1 MKKIKIII
9 FWIFNLILIIG
20 CIYSI
25 KYYKGI
31 NQVFKNIDFVNI
43 NNKRLNI
50 QDSVIF
56 EVYHKNSFIKSFKK
70 KEDAINYGKKFKD
83 IYVKQKDKDEWIWN
97 SFDPFI
103 LYKDDKYIN
112 DYDSFSD
119 AVFFA
124 KEKEG
129 IKIFFLSNNNV
140 IWSNDEN
147 LKKKILLDVPTIL
160 QKPELPRGCEVTSLA
175 MMLNY
180 AGIEVNKMELAEK
193 INKEKTPLIK
203 KVNRIYY
210 GNPNDGFV
218 GDMYSLKN
226 PGYGVY
232 NGPIERLMKE
242 YMPNK
247 TINLTGCEFED
258 LFHFISRNKPVWA
271 IINTSYKKLD
281 DNQFDIWITPTGP
294 VEITYK
300 LHAVLITGYD
310 EKYIYFND
318 PFYSK
323 KNIRAD
329 REDFKAA
336 WNQMGRQAIS
346 YTK

>member
-1 MKKIKIII
+1 MKKKRTII
-9 FWIFNLILIIG
+9 FWVVSLTLVIG
-20 CIYSI
+20 CVWFI
-25 KYYKGI
+25 KDFKE
-31 NQVFKNIDFVNI
+31 VTEAFKNVHI
-43 NNKRLNI
+43 NADKANREDPI
-50 QDSVIF
+50 IF
-56 EVYHKNSFIKSFKK
+56 EVYHKNAFIKSFKT
-70 KEDAINYGKKFKD
+70 KEDAINYANKYKD
-83 IYVKQKDKDEWIWN
+83 VYVKQKNTDEWIWN
-97 SFDPFI
+97 SFDPYI
-103 LYKDDKYIN
+103 LFENDKYIN

-129 IKIFFLSNNNV
+129 RKIFYLSNQNV
-140 IWSNDEN
+140 IWSDSEN
-147 LKKKILLDVPTIL
+147 IKEKVLLDVPVIL

-175 MMLNY
+175 MLLNY
-180 AGIEVNKMELAEK
+180 AGIKVDKMELAKK
-193 INKEKTPLIK
+193 IDKDTTPLSK
-203 KVNRIYY
+203 KGNRTYF

-242 YMPNK
+242 YMPDQ
-247 TINLTGCEFED
+247 TVNLTGCEFED
-258 LFHFISRNKPVWA
+258 LFHFLSKGQPVWA
-271 IINTSYKKLD
+271 ITNTTYKKLD
-281 DNQFDIWITPTGP
+281 DSQFEIWLTPTGP

-310 EKYIYFND
+310 EKYVYFND

-323 KNIRAD
+323 KNIRAKK
-329 REDFKAA
+329 EDFKAA

-346 YTK
+346 YVSSN